1 LKKNNMSLRQEKVA
15 KLLKEISAKF
25 LQKQSSGQ
33 SLITI
38 TDCKVS
44 PDLKKATLFISV
56 LPEKSEQFALNF
68 IKRKR
73 SDLRDHIK
81 HNTKMKVLPF
91 IDVEIDM
98 GEKNRQKIDE
108 LIKTR

>member
-1 LKKNNMSLRQEKVA
+1 MSLRQEKVA

-25 LQKQSSGQ
+25 LQKESSGQ

-44 PDLKKATLFISV
+44 PDLRKATLLISV
-56 LPEKSEQFALNF
+56 LPVKSEEFALNF
-68 IKRKR
+68 VRRKR

-81 HNTKMKVLPF
+81 HNTNMKVLPF
-91 IDVEIDM
+91 IDVKIDT

-108 LIKTR
+108 LLKTQ

>member
-1 LKKNNMSLRQEKVA
+1 MSLRQEKVA

-25 LQKQSSGQ
+25 LQKESSGQ

-44 PDLKKATLFISV
+44 SDLKKATIFISV
-56 LPEKSEQFALNF
+56 LPEKSEEFALNF

-73 SDLRDHIK
+73 RDLRDHIK
-81 HNTKMKVLPF
+81 HNTSMKVLPF